1 MKGHCVAGAG
11 IRSPTNPSS
20 CRRCFNGVLHVGA
33 SVICHNGRLVSDS
46 MGESLMGVHSMIK
59 VRRLLGAP
67 LAAAS
72 LSLGVALAGTV
83 VLPGTALALDLSSI
97 TQTDASAAVKAALQ
111 KGAESA
117 VASLGKADGFLGNPE
132 VKIPLPSSLQK
143 LEKAAKLM
151 GKQKDFEAL
160 QVNINR
166 AAEAAVPEAKTLLLN
181 AIKGMSV
188 KDAKGI
194 LAGGDDSVTSF
205 FREKTSKDMYQ
216 KFLPIVTQYTGKMGL
231 AKQYNSLAGQ
241 ASKLGVVKSDDAKIE
256 SYVTNKA
263 MDGLYKM
270 IAAEEKSI
278 RADPVGTGSAILKK
292 VFSR

>member
-1 MKGHCVAGAG
+1 
-11 IRSPTNPSS
+11 
-20 CRRCFNGVLHVGA
+20 
-33 SVICHNGRLVSDS
+33 
-46 MGESLMGVHSMIK
+46 MIK

-67 LAAAS
+67 LAAAL

-83 VLPGTALALDLSSI
+83 ALPGTALALDLSSI

-151 GKQKDFEAL
+151 GKQKDFEA
-160 QVNINR
+160 
-166 AAEAAVPEAKTLLLN
+166 VPEAKTLLLN

-205 FREKTSKDMYQ
+205 FREKTSKEMYQ

>member
-33 SVICHNGRLVSDS
+33 SVICHNRRLVSDP

-83 VLPGTALALDLSSI
+83 ALPGTALALDLSSI

-205 FREKTSKDMYQ
+205 FREKTSKEMYQ

-292 VFSR
+292 VFSK

>member
-1 MKGHCVAGAG
+1 
-11 IRSPTNPSS
+11 
-20 CRRCFNGVLHVGA
+20 
-33 SVICHNGRLVSDS
+33 
-46 MGESLMGVHSMIK
+46 MIK

-83 VLPGTALALDLSSI
+83 GLPGTALALDLSSI

-132 VKIPLPSSLQK
+132 VKI
-143 LEKAAKLM
+143 
-151 GKQKDFEAL
+151 
-160 QVNINR
+160 NR

-205 FREKTSKDMYQ
+205 FREKTSKEMYQ

-292 VFSR
+292 VFAK

>member
-72 LSLGVALAGTV
+72 LSLGVTLAGTV
-83 VLPGTALALDLSSI
+83 ALPGTALALDLSSI

-205 FREKTSKDMYQ
+205 FRQKTSKEMYQ

>member
-1 MKGHCVAGAG
+1 
-11 IRSPTNPSS
+11 
-20 CRRCFNGVLHVGA
+20 
-33 SVICHNGRLVSDS
+33 
-46 MGESLMGVHSMIK
+46 MGVHSMIK

-83 VLPGTALALDLSSI
+83 ALPGTALALDLSSI

-143 LEKAAKLM
+143 LEKAARLM

-205 FREKTSKDMYQ
+205 FREKTSKEMYQ

-278 RADPVGTGSAILKK
+278 RADPVGTGSDILKK
-292 VFSR
+292 VFSK

>member
-1 MKGHCVAGAG
+1 
-11 IRSPTNPSS
+11 
-20 CRRCFNGVLHVGA
+20 
-33 SVICHNGRLVSDS
+33 
-46 MGESLMGVHSMIK
+46 MGVHSMIK

-67 LAAAS
+67 LAVAS

-83 VLPGTALALDLSSI
+83 ALPGTALALDLSSI
-97 TQTDASAAVKAALQ
+97 TQTDASAAVKVALQ

-143 LEKAAKLM
+143 AKLM

-205 FREKTSKDMYQ
+205 FREKTSKEMYQ

-241 ASKLGVVKSDDAKIE
+241 ASKLGVVKSDDARIE

-292 VFSR
+292 VFSK

>member
-1 MKGHCVAGAG
+1 LQSGYQKGYPLDKLG
-11 IRSPTNPSS
+11 RSGQAFWWA
-20 CRRCFNGVLHVGA
+20 RLADFNGVLHVGA
-33 SVICHNGRLVSDS
+33 SVICHNRRLVSDP

-83 VLPGTALALDLSSI
+83 GLPGTALALDLSSI

-166 AAEAAVPEAKTLLLN
+166 AAEAAAGMVSALRLTLSRPRNVVQLKHCQWCCDNSWTIVPYRLT
-181 AIKGMSV
+181 I
-188 KDAKGI
+188 
-194 LAGGDDSVTSF
+194 
-205 FREKTSKDMYQ
+205 Q
-216 KFLPIVTQYTGKMGL
+216 
-231 AKQYNSLAGQ
+231 
-241 ASKLGVVKSDDAKIE
+241 
-256 SYVTNKA
+256 
-263 MDGLYKM
+263 
-270 IAAEEKSI
+270 
-278 RADPVGTGSAILKK
+278 
-292 VFSR
+292 

>member
-1 MKGHCVAGAG
+1 
-11 IRSPTNPSS
+11 
-20 CRRCFNGVLHVGA
+20 
-33 SVICHNGRLVSDS
+33 
-46 MGESLMGVHSMIK
+46 MGVHSMIK

-83 VLPGTALALDLSSI
+83 ALPGTALALDLSSI

-151 GKQKDFEAL
+151 G
-160 QVNINR
+160 INR

-205 FREKTSKDMYQ
+205 FREKTSKEMYQ

>member
-1 MKGHCVAGAG
+1 
-11 IRSPTNPSS
+11 
-20 CRRCFNGVLHVGA
+20 
-33 SVICHNGRLVSDS
+33 
-46 MGESLMGVHSMIK
+46 MGVHSMIK

-72 LSLGVALAGTV
+72 LSLGVALGGTV
-83 VLPGTALALDLSSI
+83 ALPGTALALDLSSI
-97 TQTDASAAVKAALQ
+97 TQTDASAAVKAAQ
-111 KGAESA
+111 SA

>member
-1 MKGHCVAGAG
+1 
-11 IRSPTNPSS
+11 
-20 CRRCFNGVLHVGA
+20 
-33 SVICHNGRLVSDS
+33 
-46 MGESLMGVHSMIK
+46 MGVHSMIK

-67 LAAAS
+67 LAVAS

-83 VLPGTALALDLSSI
+83 ALPGTALALDV
-97 TQTDASAAVKAALQ
+97 TDASAAVKAALQ

-160 QVNINR
+160 QVSINR

-292 VFSR
+292 VFSK

>member
-1 MKGHCVAGAG
+1 
-11 IRSPTNPSS
+11 
-20 CRRCFNGVLHVGA
+20 
-33 SVICHNGRLVSDS
+33 
-46 MGESLMGVHSMIK
+46 MGVHSMIK

-83 VLPGTALALDLSSI
+83 ALPGTALALDLSSI

-205 FREKTSKDMYQ
+205 FREKTSKEMYQ
-216 KFLPIVTQYTGKMGL
+216 KFLPIVTQYTGKKGL
-231 AKQYNSLAGQ
+231 AKQYNSLAGRGEVGRREDRELCDQ
-241 ASKLGVVKSDDAKIE
+241 QGDGWSVQDDRGGREVDPCGSGGYGFGHPEEGVFQVRSD
-256 SYVTNKA
+256 
-263 MDGLYKM
+263 
-270 IAAEEKSI
+270 
-278 RADPVGTGSAILKK
+278 IL
-292 VFSR
+292 

>member
-33 SVICHNGRLVSDS
+33 SVICHNRRLVSDP

>member
-1 MKGHCVAGAG
+1 
-11 IRSPTNPSS
+11 
-20 CRRCFNGVLHVGA
+20 
-33 SVICHNGRLVSDS
+33 
-46 MGESLMGVHSMIK
+46 MGVHSMIK

-83 VLPGTALALDLSSI
+83 ALPGTALALDLSSI

-166 AAEAAVPEAKTLLLN
+166 EAAVPEAKTLLLN

-205 FREKTSKDMYQ
+205 FREKTSKEMYQ

>member
-1 MKGHCVAGAG
+1 
-11 IRSPTNPSS
+11 
-20 CRRCFNGVLHVGA
+20 
-33 SVICHNGRLVSDS
+33 
-46 MGESLMGVHSMIK
+46 MGVHSMIK

-83 VLPGTALALDLSSI
+83 GLPGTALALDLSSI

-111 KGAESA
+111 KGVESA

-166 AAEAAVPEAKTLLLN
+166 AAAEAAVPEAKTLLLN

-205 FREKTSKDMYQ
+205 FREKTSKEMYQ